1 MGSKSH
7 LEFRHFWEFFQ
18 NIFVFVLY
26 LICVFGQGANSEYI
40 QYLYSVSS
48 LHMNTID
55 IGIWISN
62 MFLLTCPVQHAA
74 ETPID
79 MHLNS
84 WRI

>member
-1 MGSKSH
+1 MAPDQHTLSP
-7 LEFRHFWEFFQ
+7 LFC
-18 NIFVFVLY
+18 IFLY

-48 LHMNTID
+48 LHMITTIN
-55 IGIWISN
+55 IGTWISN

-79 MHLNS
+79 VHQNS